1 MLQQNFESL
10 HYKSIFV
17 IVFFVNEILLVA
29 DKLIRMIKQTFL
41 SDVIYNNLSKGV
53 YVLNAKMSM
62 WFV

>member
-29 DKLIRMIKQTFL
+29 DKLIRLINQT
-41 SDVIYNNLSKGV
+41 S
-53 YVLNAKMSM
+53 
-62 WFV
+62 